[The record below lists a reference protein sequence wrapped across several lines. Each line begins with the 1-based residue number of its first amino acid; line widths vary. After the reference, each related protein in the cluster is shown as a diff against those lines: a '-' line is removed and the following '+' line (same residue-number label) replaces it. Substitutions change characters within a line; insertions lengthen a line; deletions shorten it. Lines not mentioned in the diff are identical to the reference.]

1 MSLSVVS
8 DLTVQEER
16 APILR
21 ISDLRK
27 SFGTLEVLKGIDLA
41 VNKGEVLCLIGPS
54 GSGKSTI
61 LRCIALLEQYD
72 SGLITI
78 DDQPLGVDYR
88 NGRLHETS
96 PRNLRRQRTR
106 MGMVFQHF
114 NLFAHMTVLA
124 NIIEAPMSVKGMTH
138 EAAATLALDLL
149 DRVGLGDKRTSY
161 PSELSGGQQ
170 QRVAIARAMAMQ
182 PDVLLFDEPT
192 SALDPELVG
201 EVLTV
206 LTDLARSGVTM
217 IIATHEMA
225 FARDVADN
233 VAFLQD
239 GVIVEYGKARQV
251 ITAPTHQRT
260 QAFLKRV
267 LSS

>member
-1 MSLSVVS
+1 MLSLVVPEP
-8 DLTVQEER
+8 DVPQ
-16 APILR
+16 AILHV
-21 ISDLRK
+21 IALRK
-27 SFGTLEVLKGIDLA
+27 SFGSLDVLKGIDLS

-61 LRCIALLEQYD
+61 LRCIALLEKYD
-72 SGLITI
+72 SGLITL
-78 DDQPLGVDYR
+78 DGQPLGVDLHK
-88 NGRLHETS
+88 GRLHETS
-96 PRNLRRQRTR
+96 PRNLRSQRSR

-114 NLFAHMTVLA
+114 NLFGHMTVLD
-124 NIIEAPMSVKGMTH
+124 NLIEAPMSVKKKSRT
-138 EAAATLALDLL
+138 AATALARGLL
-149 DRVGLGDKRTSY
+149 ERVGLKDKENSY
-161 PSELSGGQQ
+161 PSQLSGGQQ

-217 IIATHEMA
+217 IVATHEMS

-239 GVIVEYGKARQV
+239 GMIVEYGSAKQV
-251 ITAPTHQRT
+251 ITAPTHART

-267 LSS
+267 LAS

>member
-1 MSLSVVS
+1 MLSLVVP
-8 DLTVQEER
+8 EAER
-16 APILR
+16 PQAILHVMG
-21 ISDLRK
+21 LRK
-27 SFGTLEVLKGIDLA
+27 NYASLEVLKGIDLS

-61 LRCIALLEQYD
+61 LRCVALLEKYD
-72 SGLITI
+72 SGLITL
-78 DDQPLGVDYR
+78 DDQPLGVDFHK
-88 NGRLHETS
+88 GRLRETS
-96 PRNLRRQRTR
+96 PKNLRRQRIR

-114 NLFAHMTVLA
+114 NLFGHMTVLS
-124 NIIEAPMSVKGMTH
+124 NIIEAPMSVKGMSWD
-138 EAAATLALDLL
+138 AAVALARSLL
-149 DRVGLGDKRTSY
+149 ERVGLKDKENSY
-161 PSELSGGQQ
+161 PNQLSGGQQ

-217 IIATHEMA
+217 IVATHEMS

-239 GVIVEYGKARQV
+239 GTIVEYGNAKQV
-251 ITAPTHQRT
+251 ITAPAHART

-267 LSS
+267 LAS